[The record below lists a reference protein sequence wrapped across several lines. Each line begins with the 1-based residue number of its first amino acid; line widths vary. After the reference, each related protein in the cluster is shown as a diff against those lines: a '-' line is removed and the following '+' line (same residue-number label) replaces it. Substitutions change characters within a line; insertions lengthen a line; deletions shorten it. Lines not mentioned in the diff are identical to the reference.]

1 MMLAQQLPPA
11 LPPEGAE
18 SSGLLETVAL
28 RTVLRSPEWAHIKEY
43 WNLLNRVTGDGGRFQ
58 PAGDLDMAKADS
70 IISDVRRCVS
80 ALNPDGG
87 TGGMWSALNMACLL
101 VETRAMRLSRI
112 NPAFLTRM
120 MPSWSTTLGED
131 LLYSFDSRL
140 RELSRLRSG
149 GELTEE
155 VFLSASD
162 TLGMQFETW
171 ALLQLANDRY
181 GFGPPG
187 IQERL
192 LEVELLYE
200 AVAEEFG
207 EDRVTAFREMRPYL
221 EPILEDLLEE
231 LH

>member
-1 MMLAQQLPPA
+1 MLVQALPPA
-11 LPPEGAE
+11 LPPGGAE
-18 SSGLLETVAL
+18 ASEALQTIAL
-28 RTVLRSPEWAHIKEY
+28 RVVLRSPEWGQVREY
-43 WNLLNRVTGDGGRFQ
+43 WNLLNRVTGKGGQFQ

-70 IISDVRRCVS
+70 IIAGVRRCM
-80 ALNPDGG
+80 AGLNPDGG
-87 TGGMWSALNMACLL
+87 TGGMWSALEMTGLL

-112 NPAFLTRM
+112 NPAFMTRM
-120 MPSWSTTLGED
+120 MPAWSTTFGED

-140 RELSRLRSG
+140 RELERLRSG

-162 TLGMQFETW
+162 TLGRQFETW

-181 GFGPPG
+181 GFGRPD

-200 AVAEEFG
+200 TVAEEFG
-207 EDRVTAFREMRPYL
+207 ADRVNTFREMRPYL
-221 EPILEDLLEE
+221 EPLLESLLEE
-231 LH
+231 FY

>member
-1 MMLAQQLPPA
+1 MLLQALPPA
-11 LPPEGAE
+11 LPPGGVE
-18 SSGLLETVAL
+18 SSDVLQTLAL
-28 RTVLRSPEWAHIKEY
+28 RTVLRSPEWGQVKGY
-43 WNLLNRVTGDGGRFQ
+43 WNLLNRVGGEGDRFQ

-70 IISDVRRCVS
+70 IIADVRRCV
-80 ALNPDGG
+80 AELNPGG
-87 TGGMWSALNMACLL
+87 EKGGMWSALEMTGLL

-120 MPSWSTTLGED
+120 VPAWSTTFGED

-140 RELSRLRSG
+140 RELSRLRSA

-162 TLGMQFETW
+162 TLSRQFETW
-171 ALLQLANDRY
+171 ALLQLADDRY

-200 AVAEEFG
+200 TVAEEFG
-207 EDRVTAFREMRPYL
+207 EDRVNTFREMRPYL
-221 EPILEDLLEE
+221 EPLLESLLEE
-231 LH
+231 FY